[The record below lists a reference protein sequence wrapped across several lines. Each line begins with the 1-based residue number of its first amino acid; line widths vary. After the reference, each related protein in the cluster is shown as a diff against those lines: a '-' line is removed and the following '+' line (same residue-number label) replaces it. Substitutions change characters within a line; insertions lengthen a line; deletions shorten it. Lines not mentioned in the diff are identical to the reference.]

1 MPDHDTPRRNR
12 RKPARGVRGFAV
24 LSGFDAAIRGMLIS
38 VFPLELYRHFESAS
52 VVSGVY
58 FGIGFL
64 SLVVGLAVP
73 WITRVV
79 PRRWT
84 YTLGTGL
91 FLTGQAAGI
100 AGGAL
105 MPLAVLANSLGTVVV
120 FVCLNAYILDNINK
134 ADLGETESLRMFYAA
149 LGWVAGPLIG
159 VTLLEV
165 WRPLPFMAAMALTLA
180 LMVTFWSLRLADRRA
195 GAGGRGSEPGP
206 LGVIGRF
213 FEQPRLISGWT
224 FAVIRSSAWW
234 VFTVYLPI
242 YAVNEGLGAKLGGYA
257 LSGASAL
264 MFLTPLMLRW
274 VEARSVRWAVRMGFM
289 GAGLLFIL
297 ATLLAGWP
305 WAAVAAL
312 MVAAIFL
319 VLLDMAGGLPFL
331 LAVKPSER
339 SEMAAI
345 YSSFRDV
352 SGILTPGLAWLVLL
366 VAPLPGLFAAMGVLL
381 LGNWLLAGVLH
392 PMLGQPG
399 ARRHPRPQGAGAE
412 GATAGNATAGQ
423 SGDRPAA

>member
-1 MPDHDTPRRNR
+1 
-12 RKPARGVRGFAV
+12 
-24 LSGFDAAIRGMLIS
+24 
-38 VFPLELYRHFESAS
+38 
-52 VVSGVY
+52 
-58 FGIGFL
+58 
-64 SLVVGLAVP
+64 
-73 WITRVV
+73 
-79 PRRWT
+79 
-84 YTLGTGL
+84 
-91 FLTGQAAGI
+91 
-100 AGGAL
+100 
-105 MPLAVLANSLGTVVV
+105 
-120 FVCLNAYILDNINK
+120 
-134 ADLGETESLRMFYAA
+134 
-149 LGWVAGPLIG
+149 
-159 VTLLEV
+159 
-165 WRPLPFMAAMALTLA
+165 
-180 LMVTFWSLRLADRRA
+180 
-195 GAGGRGSEPGP
+195 
-206 LGVIGRF
+206 
-213 FEQPRLISGWT
+213 
-224 FAVIRSSAWW
+224 
-234 VFTVYLPI
+234 
-242 YAVNEGLGAKLGGYA
+242 VNEGLGAKLGGYA